1 MQDTQDEAIPINI
14 GNICDGAM
22 VEAFELKLADALRN
36 IMDPSTEA
44 RSKREIVL
52 RVKFHPK
59 DDRVQI
65 NYEFTCDTKLA
76 GLMPATSRMFV
87 GRDAAGALYALSEDP
102 RQMHIFT
109 PPAPRAAP
117 APLPFVSGSGA
128 K

>member
-1 MQDTQDEAIPINI
+1 MEQPQEEAIPINI

-22 VEAFELKLADALRN
+22 VEAFELKLADVLRN

-44 RSKREIVL
+44 RQKREIVL

-65 NYEFTCDTKLA
+65 NCEFTCDTKLA

-87 GRDAAGALYALSEDP
+87 GRDAEGALYALSEDP

-109 PPAPRAAP
+109 PPAPKEAP
-117 APLPFVSGSGA
+117 APIPFANGTSS

>member
-1 MQDTQDEAIPINI
+1 MEQEEPISINI

-22 VEAFELKLADALRN
+22 VEAFELKLAEVLRN

-44 RSKREIVL
+44 KAKREITL

-65 NYEFTCDTKLA
+65 NCEFTCETKTA
-76 GLMPATSRMFV
+76 GLMPSTSRMFV
-87 GRDAAGALYALSEDP
+87 GKDSAGGLYALSEDP
-102 RQMHIFT
+102 RQMNIFT
-109 PPAPRAAP
+109 PPAPKEAP
-117 APLPFVSGSGA
+117 APIHFISGTAA

>member
-1 MQDTQDEAIPINI
+1 
-14 GNICDGAM
+14 
-22 VEAFELKLADALRN
+22 
-36 IMDPSTEA
+36 
-44 RSKREIVL
+44 VL

-65 NYEFTCDTKLA
+65 NCEFTCETKTA

-87 GRDAAGALYALSEDP
+87 GRDAEGSLYALSEDP

-109 PPAPRAAP
+109 PPTPKEAP
-117 APLPFVSGSGA
+117 APIPFANGTS